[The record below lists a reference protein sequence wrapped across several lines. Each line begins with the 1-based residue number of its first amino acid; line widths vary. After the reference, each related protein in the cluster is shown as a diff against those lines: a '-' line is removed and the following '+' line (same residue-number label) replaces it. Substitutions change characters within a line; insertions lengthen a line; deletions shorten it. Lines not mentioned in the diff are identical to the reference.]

1 MSHYFTN
8 NENLKSEIRTI
19 DYNYLDQH
27 LSFLSDNGVFSK
39 NKIDYGSKL
48 LVETFLK
55 QSNEAIENILDI
67 GCGYGFIGVSLA
79 KILNVRVEM
88 VDINKRAIHLCS
100 KNIKNNNVNAICYE
114 SDGIDNVNNKFDIII
129 SNPPIRVG
137 KSILLNIL
145 RTAKSK
151 MKSNGCLWFVIRKDQ
166 GAKSIMKNLEDIYE
180 CEVIE
185 KDKGFFIIKA
195 KIK

>member
-1 MSHYFTN
+1 MIHYFTN
-8 NENLKSEIRTI
+8 NENLKIEIRTI

-79 KILNVRVEM
+79 KILNVKVEM

-114 SDGIDNVNNKFDIII
+114 SNGIDNVNNKFDIII

>member
-100 KNIKNNNVNAICYE
+100 KNIKNNN
-114 SDGIDNVNNKFDIII
+114 III
-129 SNPPIRVG
+129 N
-137 KSILLNIL
+137 
-145 RTAKSK
+145 
-151 MKSNGCLWFVIRKDQ
+151 
-166 GAKSIMKNLEDIYE
+166 
-180 CEVIE
+180 
-185 KDKGFFIIKA
+185 
-195 KIK
+195 

>member
-1 MSHYFTN
+1 M
-8 NENLKSEIRTI
+8 
-19 DYNYLDQH
+19 
-27 LSFLSDNGVFSK
+27 
-39 NKIDYGSKL
+39 
-48 LVETFLK
+48 
-55 QSNEAIENILDI
+55 ILHQ
-67 GCGYGFIGVSLA
+67 
-79 KILNVRVEM
+79 NV
-88 VDINKRAIHLCS
+88 

-114 SDGIDNVNNKFDIII
+114 SNGIDNVNNKFDIII